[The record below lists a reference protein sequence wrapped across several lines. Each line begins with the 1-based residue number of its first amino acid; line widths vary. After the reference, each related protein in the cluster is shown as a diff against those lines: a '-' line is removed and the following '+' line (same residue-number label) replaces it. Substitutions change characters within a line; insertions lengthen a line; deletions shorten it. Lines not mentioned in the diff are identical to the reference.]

1 MFDYKLLQFSS
12 PLLHLPAT
20 LCYGQPLQKFNK
32 GKGFAEWQIWASK
45 DRRCIFRS
53 FTCDDYY
60 ACGYKSDELASYDT
74 VCGMYSQLFSVND
87 VLY

>member
-1 MFDYKLLQFSS
+1 MVTNAYILGATKPCQKIGAFD
-12 PLLHLPAT
+12 
-20 LCYGQPLQKFNK
+20 C
-32 GKGFAEWQIWASK
+32 K

-60 ACGYKSDELASYDT
+60 DCGYKSDELASYDT